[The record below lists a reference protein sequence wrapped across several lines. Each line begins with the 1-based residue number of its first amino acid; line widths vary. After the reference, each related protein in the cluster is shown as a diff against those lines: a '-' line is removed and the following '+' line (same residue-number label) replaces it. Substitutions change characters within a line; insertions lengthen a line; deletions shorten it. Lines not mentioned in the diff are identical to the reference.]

1 MHRRKFLTILGA
13 AAFGGAPAA
22 SAQSPSRVYRLGTI
36 SPGSPVPAASPSGK
50 VLVGALAQH
59 GFTLGQN
66 LTVEARGAM
75 GEVSKLPQLFAELK
89 ALNVDAIVCLG
100 YPTALVAKGTKI
112 PTVVAFG
119 AGDPVATGLVSSLAH
134 PGGNITGIS
143 DVASTL
149 TTKRLAL
156 LKEVSPRLR
165 RVAMLWNKDDRGMT
179 LRYDASAQV
188 AQSIG
193 ITIQALGVRA
203 PDDFNEAFTAMDK
216 EPPDAILMVSDSPPR
231 STANGCLILPRSDAC
246 RRSTST
252 TSWSATAA

>member
-1 MHRRKFLTILGA
+1 MRSKPLSFARGHQVRALLRSLFGRNRMHRRKFLTILGA

-100 YPTALVAKGTKI
+100 YPTALVAKGKKI
-112 PTVVAFG
+112 PTVVACG

-156 LKEVSPRLR
+156 LKEVS
-165 RVAMLWNKDDRGMT
+165 
-179 LRYDASAQV
+179 
-188 AQSIG
+188 
-193 ITIQALGVRA
+193 
-203 PDDFNEAFTAMDK
+203 
-216 EPPDAILMVSDSPPR
+216 
-231 STANGCLILPRSDAC
+231 
-246 RRSTST
+246 
-252 TSWSATAA
+252 